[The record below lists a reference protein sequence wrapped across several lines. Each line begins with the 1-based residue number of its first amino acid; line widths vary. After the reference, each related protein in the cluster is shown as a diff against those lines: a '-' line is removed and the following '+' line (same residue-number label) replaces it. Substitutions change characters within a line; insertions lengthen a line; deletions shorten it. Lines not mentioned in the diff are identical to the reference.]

1 MSICDHEEADTRL
14 IVHVQDAVKNGSRT
28 SFFRTVD
35 TDVIV
40 ILVGKLYFL
49 KTLCADINIWVAF
62 GAGKHFMYYHINYI
76 CHMLGKDKCLAQLFH
91 SFTGSDTTS
100 AFFGRGKKMAWAA
113 WNCYPDVT
121 EAFTYMALNPYAQLS
136 VDAQHF
142 RQLEHFTVILYD
154 KTSHLENVDE
164 ARKEL
169 FCQNNKTMQTIPPTQ
184 NAVLQHS
191 KRAAY
196 QAALSTTSDLSEQHA
211 EGWGWELDSGS
222 LSYIPVWNTLP
233 VASKT
238 GQMWM
243 QKCAWL

>member
-1 MSICDHEEADTRL
+1 MPICDHEEADTRL
-14 IVHVQDAVKNGSRT
+14 IVHVQDAVKNSFRT
-28 SFFRTVD
+28 CLVRTVD

-40 ILVGKLYFL
+40 ILVGKLYFF
-49 KTLCADINIWVAF
+49 KTLCADIDIWVAF

-76 CHMLGKDKCLAQLFH
+76 CHMLGEDKCLALPVFH

-100 AFFGRGKKMAWAA
+100 AFFGRGKKMAWGA

-121 EAFTYMALNPYAQLS
+121 EALTYMALNPYAQLS

-142 RQLEHFTVILYD
+142 RQLEYFTVILYD

-164 ARKEL
+164 ARKYL

-184 NAVLQHS
+184 NALLLHS

-196 QAALSTTSDLSEQHA
+196 QAALWTTSEQHA
-211 EGWGWELDSGS
+211 PSPEG
-222 LSYIPVWNTLP
+222 
-233 VASKT
+233 
-238 GQMWM
+238 
-243 QKCAWL
+243 